1 MSIQKMYN
9 PFRYLIWRIRIFM
22 YDVMK
27 NFILILIAF
36 LAPYWFPITQKILN
50 GQSVTIAE
58 ILFLILILIIPL
70 LLLWQGE
77 RLVSKQKTSELKQ
90 SLKEAIKEALKED
103 REEQKKEATA
113 LKS

>member
-1 MSIQKMYN
+1 MLIQKMYN
-9 PFRYLIWRIRIFM
+9 PFRYLIRRIRAFM

-90 SLKEAIKEALKED
+90 SLKEALKED
-103 REEQKKEATA
+103 REERKKESEPS
-113 LKS
+113 KP

>member
-1 MSIQKMYN
+1 
-9 PFRYLIWRIRIFM
+9 
-22 YDVMK
+22 
-27 NFILILIAF
+27 
-36 LAPYWFPITQKILN
+36 
-50 GQSVTIAE
+50 
-58 ILFLILILIIPL
+58 LIIPL